1 MKKRERKVLTKIIK
15 NFNKERGLPNRKLC
29 RNVAVDIWKAALQK
43 SVSDSVGPK
52 YQIPFLLATI
62 FYLEISAQVDESSDV
77 GEFLYFRV

>member
-1 MKKRERKVLTKIIK
+1 MKKRERKVFTKIIK

-29 RNVAVDIWKAALQK
+29 RSVAVDIWKDALQK

-62 FYLEISAQVDESSDV
+62 FYLEISVQVDKSSDV
-77 GEFLYFRV
+77 GKFLHFPV